1 MFDQL
6 YVLARG
12 GICVYS
18 GPPTGISEHL
28 SQIPTI
34 SATEMAYPIETLIKH
49 SCLSENSLNI
59 QAFSTLVKRSLS
71 KANFQLE
78 KDTQL
83 VPDGVLS
90 NRARFSLQSAYIL
103 ILRYLMYIKGY
114 LWKELLPFLIL
125 YILYGFQLSIF
136 FDSAIALPSG
146 CVNLEDDF
154 NNTCSRF
161 PEKMKEEKQMFD
173 NLRYNLFLSNLFIII
188 VMMQTGLSLI
198 KELGLFFN
206 EHRNGK
212 FCFKLY

>member
-18 GPPTGISEHL
+18 GPPTNISGHL
-28 SQIPTI
+28 NQIQAI
-34 SATEMAYPIETLIKH
+34 SAAEMKYPIETLIKH
-49 SCLSENSLNI
+49 SCSPESSPHV
-59 QAFSTLVKRSLS
+59 QALS
-71 KANFQLE
+71 KLVQQNMPKDNFELE

-83 VPDGVLS
+83 VPDGFVS
-90 NRARFSLQSAYIL
+90 NRARFSLKSVYIL

-114 LWKELLPFLIL
+114 LWKEWLPFLIL
-125 YILYGFQLSIF
+125 YIAYGFQLSIF

-154 NNTCSRF
+154 NNTCSRS

-212 FCFKLY
+212 FLL